1 MLETLAGRLKWEQIT
16 DGICVEIPERA
27 GWYFYFSAIYPFLV
41 AHFTAELYWKLDGQ
55 MPTGPARFMP
65 DLIGLLLGVAWLL
78 IYLSFTNRLTLTA
91 EKMTI
96 ERRIFGGFPKVR
108 AVQTASLSNLR
119 FEPIDYPLTGDGLG
133 EVQVD
138 DHGKT
143 RRFASRIREAEAQ
156 ALIERMMEVYKF
168 PTDPL

>member
-1 MLETLAGRLKWEQIT
+1 MLETLAGRLKWKRIA
-16 DGICVEIPERA
+16 DGIRVEIPERA
-27 GWYFYFSAIYPFLV
+27 GWYFYLSAIYPFLV
-41 AHFTAELYWKLDGQ
+41 AHFTAELYWKLGAQ
-55 MPTGPARFMP
+55 MPSGFARFIP

-108 AVQTASLSNLR
+108 AVQTASLSNLH
-119 FEPIDYPLTGDGLG
+119 FQAVDYPLTTDGLG

-138 DHGKT
+138 DGGKT
-143 RRFASRIREAEAQ
+143 RRFASRIKDAEAQ
-156 ALIERMMEVYKF
+156 ALIARMMEVYKF
-168 PTDPL
+168 PRTL